1 MPKAKVI
8 SRRAVVRTSFVGF
21 HCWPEAQGPRA
32 YLRHRHRHRFDVEV
46 ELATRAED
54 REVEF
59 HDLLA
64 VVEDAIAAIGGP
76 AEGEKHSRELGRM
89 SCEDIAERVGNLVAF
104 KWSRYMT
111 VRVFEDGEAGA
122 DLHFEPAG

>member
-8 SRRAVVRTSFVGF
+8 SRRVVVRTSFVGF
-21 HCWPEAQGPRA
+21 HSWPEAQGTRA

-46 ELATRAED
+46 EIATRDNERD
-54 REVEF
+54 VER

-64 VVEDAIAAIGGP
+64 VVEDAVALIGAP
-76 AEGEKHSRELGRM
+76 TEGDKHARELGRM

-104 KWSRYMT
+104 KWQRYMT
-111 VRVFEDGEAGA
+111 VRVFEDGEAGV
-122 DLHFEPAG
+122 DLHFEPSA